1 MLIQFFFLSCRAA
14 WLDLASTLKDGAML
28 TQVANRLPSHF
39 FKPFWRAHCYLELQQ
54 NQDAFDIYEELTQL
68 YPTSSYI
75 KTQLAIALYNLQG
88 MVLHFSEPPTS
99 ADNKTPLLQILQL
112 RKVSLRL
119 YSSSTHID

>member
-1 MLIQFFFLSCRAA
+1 
-14 WLDLASTLKDGAML
+14 ML

-88 MVLHFSEPPTS
+88 MVLHLASPQR
-99 ADNKTPLLQILQL
+99 LLTTKPHCC
-112 RKVSLRL
+112 RFCNCRRSL
-119 YSSSTHID
+119 